1 MFHGSFRKK
10 EGIVQQLFTFLL
22 LLCGFVRDV
31 EADQKVR
38 CLETDEI
45 PDYLQDSTKHKAA
58 GSYKCKLYPSEY
70 AASPHYR
77 HNGSQPGFKHL
88 FFKQVAFKLF
98 KYFKFL
104 IMLLSNYFSSSNR
117 SKDPCGG
124 YFRLKVVV
132 LILFLNG
139 SYVDA
144 GSCPAGVTTSSGTT
158 SCSNGEYLCGY
169 SGKGCAVSF
178 CFLCI
183 SSFVF
188 KIINYF
194 I

>member
-45 PDYLQDSTKHKAA
+45 PDYLQDGTKHKAA

-88 FFKQVAFKLF
+88 FFKQFAFKLF

-104 IMLLSNYFSSSNR
+104 LLLLSNYFSSSNR
-117 SKDPCGG
+117 SKNRCGG

-132 LILFLNG
+132 LIFFLNG

-144 GSCPAGVTTSSGTT
+144 GCPAGVTTSSYTT
-158 SCSNGEYLCGY
+158 YCMGGNYLCGNY
-169 SGKGCAVSF
+169 NSKGCAVSF
-178 CFLCI
+178 VFFL
-183 SSFVF
+183 FF
-188 KIINYF
+188 R
-194 I
+194 

>member
-22 LLCGFVRDV
+22 LFCGFFRDV

-45 PDYLQDSTKHKAA
+45 PDYLQDGTKHKAA

-70 AASPHYR
+70 AAGSPHYR
-77 HNGSQPGFKHL
+77 HSGSQPGFKHL
-88 FFKQVAFKLF
+88 FFKQSAFKLF

-104 IMLLSNYFSSSNR
+104 FMLLSNYFSSSNR
-117 SKDPCGG
+117 SKNRCGG

-132 LILFLNG
+132 LIFFLNG

-144 GSCPAGVTTSSGTT
+144 GSCPAGVHTSSYTT
-158 SCSNGEYLCGY
+158 KCISGQYLCGY
-169 SGKGCAVSF
+169 SFSGKGCAVSF
-178 CFLCI
+178 FFFLLI
-183 SSFVF
+183 
-188 KIINYF
+188 KL
-194 I
+194 